1 MKKSANLLISIEKIN
16 IVKRIN
22 SFAYSIADRKEY
34 VKNSQTT
41 MILFMV
47 YVLTRSKENKTGL
60 NAYFL
65 GKPVSQCT
73 GISM

>member
-47 YVLTRSKENKTGL
+47 YVLLTRSKEK
-60 NAYFL
+60 
-65 GKPVSQCT
+65 
-73 GISM
+73 